1 MSKIT
6 SEDVK
11 KIAHLS
17 RLELGQEEVQ
27 RLTGQLE
34 SILEYVDML
43 GEVDVTGIEP
53 FISAAE
59 TGNVLREDVVR
70 ESLPREDALANAP
83 RQDGSFFQVPA
94 VVG

>member
-6 SEDVK
+6 TEDVK

-17 RLELGQEEVQ
+17 RLELGTEEIA
-27 RLTGQLE
+27 RFTGQLE
-34 SILEYVDML
+34 HILEYVDML
-43 GEVDVTGIEP
+43 GEVDVAGVEP

-59 TGNVLREDVVR
+59 TGNVLREDVVCA
-70 ESLPREDALANAP
+70 SLPREDALANAP
-83 RQDGSFFQVPA
+83 RQDNGFFQVPA